1 MALETNDETKKQVS
15 ALIVDDDHVI
25 RKIHSMILRS
35 LKVKS
40 EMAVNGKEAVD
51 LFRSGANFDIVFI
64 DLEMPI
70 MNGIEATKELRA
82 MGVTCKIVG
91 VTSRDNEAKEAFLE
105 AGLDFCH
112 LKPLTVAKVTPFL
125 EQL

>member
-1 MALETNDETKKQVS
+1 MALETKKQVS
-15 ALIVDDDHVI
+15 ALIVDDDRVI
-25 RKIHSMILRS
+25 RKIHSTILRS

-51 LFRSGANFDIVFI
+51 LFRSGANFDIVFM

-91 VTSRDNEAKEAFLE
+91 VTSRDNEVKEAFLE

-112 LKPLTVAKVTPFL
+112 LKPLTVAKVTPL
-125 EQL
+125 LGQL

>member
-1 MALETNDETKKQVS
+1 MALEANDETKKQVS
-15 ALIVDDDHVI
+15 ALIVDDDRVI

-51 LFRSGANFDIVFI
+51 LFRSGANFDIVFM

-91 VTSRDNEAKEAFLE
+91 VTSRDKEVKEAFLE

-112 LKPLTVAKVTPFL
+112 LKPLTVAKVTSLL